1 MTDPSETPK
10 FIACC
15 EEGCRLS
22 AYKIIDDD
30 PYCERH
36 ILDEVI
42 RRIEK
47 IQSAYVSS
55 SITTELRYDDE

>member
-1 MTDPSETPK
+1 MTNHSVTHGS
-10 FIACC
+10 ITCC
-15 EEGCRLS
+15 EEGCHLS